1 VRPLPTAVA
10 IAALTASVAGCA
22 PKSPDFQS
30 VLTTSSTTSA
40 AATTT
45 GKAVAISKYL
55 ESVGVVGVPVAPDA
69 LTDLTVSI
77 PTPPGWSPYTNP
89 KIPPT
94 TQVISKGEKY
104 PTAML
109 IVFKLNGSGF
119 DVAEAVKHANA
130 DAEQL
135 PGFAKLDA
143 SSADYDGFP
152 SSMIQGSYDLDGTR
166 LHSFNR
172 IVFPTGSP
180 PANQRYLVQ
189 LSITALAKNAVEQS
203 SDIEAIIRG
212 LVVKAK

>member
-1 VRPLPTAVA
+1 VRRLATAVG
-10 IAALTASVAGCA
+10 IAALTVSVAACG
-22 PKSPDFQS
+22 PEKPPDFQS
-30 VLTTSSTTSA
+30 IWTTSSTTSA
-40 AATTT
+40 APTTT
-45 GKAVAISKYL
+45 GKPVAISKWL
-55 ESVGVVGVPVAPDA
+55 ENTGVIGVPVAPNT
-69 LTDLTVSI
+69 LPDLNVSI

-94 TQVISKGEKY
+94 ALVLSKGEKY

-109 IVFKLNGSGF
+109 TVFKLQGNF

-130 DAEQL
+130 DAEGL
-135 PGFAKLDA
+135 PGFTRLDA
-143 SSADYDGFP
+143 SSADYNGFP
-152 SSMIQGSYDLDGTR
+152 SSMIQGSYELDGAR

-189 LSITALAKNAVEQS
+189 LSITALAREAVAQS

-212 LVVKAK
+212 FVVAAK